1 MYGCV
6 WDALITLLTE
16 YYNVRQWSGIL
27 PNIFPA
33 SEYLRMRDPQFDN
46 RVELIILIP
55 YLILQVRSF
64 STLKY
69 QIIPRT
75 PLDKNNSIFKHHLTS
90 VITQFLYWLFWPFH
104 IWFCRCY
111 WGFFNAIRLFC
122 IMALGLAC
130 TYWPIPFSQNGNI
143 LCRSYYYYCVHLWPA
158 PKRNILQFSDLV

>member
-1 MYGCV
+1 MV
-6 WDALITLLTE
+6 WNFAKHISSQRIFENARPT
-16 YYNVRQWSGIL
+16 VWQPCGIDNTNTL
-27 PNIFPA
+27 PNTTG
-33 SEYLRMRDPQFDN
+33 
-46 RVELIILIP
+46 
-55 YLILQVRSF
+55 SF
-64 STLKY
+64 VLNIKISNHS
-69 QIIPRT
+69 
-75 PLDKNNSIFKHHLTS
+75 PLDKNNSIFKHHITS